1 MKINWKWFYRNNKH
15 LYLVIAYWKRPKVGE
30 IHEHQPLTLGIYKNI
45 EKAKQQVEEIKSMR
59 MYAYVTYVSIIT
71 DL

>member
-1 MKINWKWFYRNNKH
+1 MKWGKKNKH

-30 IHEHQPLTLGIYKNI
+30 IHEHQPLTLGIYRNI
-45 EKAKQQVEEIKSMR
+45 EKAKQCVKELESMR
-59 MYAYVTYVSIIT
+59 MYDYVTYVSITT

>member
-1 MKINWKWFYRNNKH
+1 MKWFKKNKH

-30 IHEHQPLTLGIYKNI
+30 THEHQPLTLGIYKNI

-59 MYAYVTYVSIIT
+59 MYAYVTYVSITT